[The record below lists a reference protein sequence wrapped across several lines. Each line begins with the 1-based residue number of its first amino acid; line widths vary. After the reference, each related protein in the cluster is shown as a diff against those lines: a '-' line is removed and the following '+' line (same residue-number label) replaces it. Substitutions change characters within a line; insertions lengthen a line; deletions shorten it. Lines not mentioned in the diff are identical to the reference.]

1 MSHAAPL
8 VIDLEREAVEDA
20 RRLTV
25 EQRLALG
32 GDLFDSACEVT
43 LNFIRAEN
51 AGISPAEARDI
62 LRRRLELGR
71 RLEPRA

>member
-1 MSHAAPL
+1 MPP
-8 VIDLEREAVEDA
+8 VPPPMIDLSLEEIEDA

-25 EQRLALG
+25 AQRLALG

-51 AGISPAEARDI
+51 PGISNSQALDL
-62 LRRRLELGR
+62 LRQRLDLGR
-71 RLEPRA
+71 RLEALP

>member
-1 MSHAAPL
+1 MPPAIRP
-8 VIDLEREAVEDA
+8 IDLRNEEVEDA
-20 RRLTV
+20 RRLSV

-43 LNFIRAEN
+43 LNFIRAQN
-51 AGISPAEARDI
+51 PALSQAEALNV

-71 RLEPRA
+71 RLEAQS